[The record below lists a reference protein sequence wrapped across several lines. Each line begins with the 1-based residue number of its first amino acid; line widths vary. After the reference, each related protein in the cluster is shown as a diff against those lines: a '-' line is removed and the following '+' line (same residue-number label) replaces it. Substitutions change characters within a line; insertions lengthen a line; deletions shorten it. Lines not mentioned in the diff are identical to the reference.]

1 MIIKEICIGGIGMPF
16 IDTGELFELFGVKI
30 HIGVNIFSLLMLA
43 VFILAIFG
51 LISAFK
57 NKNILGILF
66 GAITVV
72 SFGFFSLATIFTY
85 GYPILHH

>member
-1 MIIKEICIGGIGMPF
+1 MIIEEICIGGIGMPF

-57 NKNILGILF
+57 NKIF
-66 GAITVV
+66 WA
-72 SFGFFSLATIFTY
+72 FFLVQ
-85 GYPILHH
+85 

>member
-1 MIIKEICIGGIGMPF
+1 
-16 IDTGELFELFGVKI
+16 
-30 HIGVNIFSLLMLA
+30 MLA